1 VIHHLA
7 LAVKDFARAHEFYT
21 DTMGFRLVKVVKE
34 PPPDPKMAGWTR
46 HVFYEVTDAES
57 SLFALWD
64 LEHLEGLPEWRPGIS
79 IGTGL
84 PWWVNHVAFECAD
97 AESLEG
103 HKKRWLDRGLT
114 VIEVEHDF
122 IRSIYVRD
130 PEQNLVEWACRTR
143 ALGSEDVAEAERLL
157 ADDEPASA
165 NGYRTIIHRPE
176 ASRDTVGA

>member
-64 LEHLEGLPEWRPGIS
+64 LEHLEGLPEWRPGVS
-79 IGTGL
+79 TGTGL

-143 ALGSEDVAEAERLL
+143 ALGPEDVAEAERLL

-176 ASRDTVGA
+176 ASPDTVGA